1 MADQDT
7 NWTWNFSGP
16 YTESRAHSRE
26 ILPKTVAWEL
36 VGFDGNFVGGLRT
49 HPGFTKNINNTG
61 TLESG
66 IWDQGFGAS
75 TQNIGSGEGHLG
87 VFRPRKLSARSSNR
101 SKADGGGSFAG
112 NIKNVFPFSVLKVS
126 TQDNEILTKAGA
138 ASSALFGHLWV
149 TFIPYDAASV
159 SRGRLKF
166 WISITN
172 TKSDVSSGYFNH
184 AWEIDFNGVNTAPDY
199 GVCLP
204 NDTTDVNFDFLNDI
218 SVESCGKF
226 LYLFVKGYT
235 PHRMTIELM
244 FSVGDVDASGSS
256 TYISLYP
263 KITAEK
269 LGPGLAPYVK
279 VMSTNLLTN
288 VGVNNGTNSSWSNTN
303 YDFYNTNNV
312 PTGDTVGYT
321 TAAARE
327 SAITS
332 NWRLNDMCVWRRG
345 SELKVTATPTL
356 TDVTTKD
363 IKMTSV
369 EPGSGPS
376 GSYKKITV
384 STVVPHKLVVNDVVS
399 IFPVSNGF
407 VNTATIG
414 NAGTGYAYAPTVTL
428 SNGGGSGGSGCK
440 LETTILN
447 NSLSSV
453 SVVAT
458 GNNYTGVPT
467 CTINNT
473 GSGGTITS
481 CSLSGVPLEQFT
493 LNPGVGV
500 MYPSTAK
507 IASTG
512 VTTGVTTPTVAPIF
526 SIRTK
531 QKNFTILADGSLGTV
546 VGTRPAS
553 TYTSTMTTSFPHSL
567 IPGELVYVAQY
578 GSSTTI
584 GNIGMFIV
592 SSTPASNTFTIQ
604 HPSGFNSPI
613 IAQWVTFSGVYGYGT
628 GSDYINPN
636 DSSPDFA
643 VTSYGSNYFPQ
654 TTKTF
659 TVPNTWPTNNGT
671 WGNGTTGGGSAFTP
685 ATVSASLDPLN
696 FSVMGGEILGIT
708 VGAPGSGYS
717 FAAPPLIKITPAAAQ
732 TAASATTPPT
742 ELLPSQTAD
751 IRIGV
756 NSAGQLTTSAADGF
770 SILNPGKGYTRVPTF
785 TVSTGAGATI
795 NTTVVN
801 TSSAAATNAVVS
813 AVIDTKTF
821 VVQVAVGSPITSA
834 LTYVDKETYGYIQVG
849 VAGTVATTTNTAL
862 NKKLLALKSKGTN
875 YQTAPSVVFTA
886 SPAGGANTATGTCVL
901 YTGTQ
906 VPGLVTPEVGGVYYV
921 EMTNVGAGY
930 TEPPIATFSGGHTT
944 SYPAGSVA
952 LKAGS
957 YGFALQLMDT
967 ITGKKSQLSKVE
979 TLIIPVVTG
988 ESAEEYVSLK
998 FKYSLTSS
1006 NGTPIQ
1012 YNRAL
1017 IYRTVNQGLNTSGA
1031 RGASFG
1037 TLHLEKVSPL
1047 ISEGLFE
1054 YTISTPDNELVYQ
1067 DVYIDKGIMDVAAP
1081 AGGTAAFLGSTLFV
1095 GNTITPTTE
1104 QTIGDTTPI
1113 SPPPSSGD
1121 LRWSSTGEMQPES
1134 FKASNRWVSNTP
1146 GNEIIAFKS
1155 LGNYLM
1161 GFSADRVY
1169 RIGRN
1174 GQFIKVEE
1182 MHFGYGLS
1190 GPSALEAV
1198 GGMVYFVSGGGLK
1211 AISASGQIDDVT
1223 GVDFVINQMWKN
1235 KKNLI
1240 QIAYDASGQ
1249 CLTIYLP
1256 PTTPSEVNG
1265 HAICMWFG
1273 TNKITE
1279 LVDLPFSFIKSGPYL
1294 NETTGKS
1301 ERKCFYYGQILNPLY
1316 IDLSTG
1322 GPLGVL
1328 PTGYDPNE
1336 GNTFQIYLV
1345 DHNAIS
1351 TTPHGLLGGDAQIM
1365 ESTTLMGHLATGR
1378 PPFYTGLNQE
1388 LYNCAIYGVTTGNR
1402 YTYSDLKTLYNTNSG
1417 GLQYWNVDTKFSFG
1431 PIVMRWVGGSVGF
1444 LPDPKFPEIKDFF
1457 KMKQITSVYASLT
1470 TILKPSLTTYP
1481 ASWRINIF
1489 NTPDISTSL
1498 GASLLQGKGL
1508 FQHQISNTVTN
1519 SGGQTAVVSQSTPH
1533 FMPLTRQGTV
1543 EPFNNNFSSA
1553 AGEGLT
1559 TVPMGKHGAMGAV
1572 LSVGFTCDIVGVD
1585 LILTAISAQGK
1596 VLDSTRRYV

>member
-49 HPGFTKNINNTG
+49 HPGFTKSINNTS
-61 TLESG
+61 TVESG
-66 IWDQGFGAS
+66 LVEQGFGVS
-75 TQNIGSGEGHLG
+75 TQGSGESHFG
-87 VFRPRKLSARSSNR
+87 VFVPRKLSARSSNR
-101 SKADGGGSFAG
+101 SKANGGGSFAG

-126 TQDNEILTKAGA
+126 TQNNDILSKAGA

-149 TFIPYDAASV
+149 TFIPYDEANV
-159 SRGRLKF
+159 SKGRLKF
-166 WISITN
+166 WITITN
-172 TKSDVSSGYFNH
+172 TTTASGYFNH

-204 NDTTDVNFDFLNDI
+204 NNTADVNFDFLNDI

-244 FSVGDVDASGSS
+244 LSVGHLDASGSS
-256 TYISLYP
+256 TNISLYP

-279 VMSTNLLTN
+279 IMSTNLLTN
-288 VGVNNGTNSSWSNTN
+288 VGVNNGTNSSWSNAN
-303 YDFYNTNNV
+303 YDFYNTNNA
-312 PTGDTVGYT
+312 PTGDTVGHT

-327 SAITS
+327 SAITTD
-332 NWRLNDMCVWRRG
+332 WRLNDMCVWRRG

-369 EPGSGPS
+369 EPGTGLF
-376 GSYKKITV
+376 KKITV

-407 VNTATIG
+407 VNTATIS
-414 NAGTGYAYAPTVTL
+414 NAGAGYNSAPTVTL
-428 SNGGGSGGSGCK
+428 NGGGGSGCK
-440 LETTILN
+440 LETTLLN
-447 NSLSSV
+447 KSLSSV
-453 SVVAT
+453 SIVET
-458 GNNYTGVPT
+458 GNNYASAPT

-473 GSGGTITS
+473 GVGGTITN
-481 CSLSGVPLEQFT
+481 CSLSGVPLEYFT
-493 LNPGVGV
+493 LNPGLGV
-500 MYPSTAK
+500 MFPSTDK
-507 IASTG
+507 IAST
-512 VTTGVTTPTVAPIF
+512 VAVTTPTVAPVF

-531 QKNFTILADGSLGTV
+531 QKNFTIQANGSIITV
-546 VGTRPAS
+546 TGTRVAGS
-553 TYTSTMTTSFPHSL
+553 TTSTMTTSAAHSL
-567 IPGELVYVAQY
+567 IVGELIYISIY
-578 GSSTTI
+578 GSSTTY
-584 GNIGMFIV
+584 GDVGMFKV
-592 SSTPASNTFTIQ
+592 ASVTANTFTII
-604 HPSGFNSPI
+604 HPSGFNTALT
-613 IAQWVTFSGVYGYGT
+613 AQVITFLGVYSYGT
-628 GSDYINPN
+628 SSDYVNPN
-636 DSSPDFA
+636 DNSPDFA
-643 VTSYGSNYFPQ
+643 ITSYGSNYFPQ
-654 TTKTF
+654 TAKTF
-659 TVPNTWPTNNGT
+659 TVPNTWPAINGT
-671 WGNGTTGGGSAFTP
+671 WGNGTNNSGGPTTLATITAF
-685 ATVSASLDPLN
+685 LDPLN

-708 VGAPGSGYS
+708 IGATGSGYS
-717 FAAPPLIKITPAAAQ
+717 STAPPFITITPH
-732 TAASATTPPT
+732 ATQVSNSNLNTPT
-742 ELLPSQTAD
+742 ELLPSQEAN

-756 NSAGQLTTSAADGF
+756 NSSGQLTTSAADGF
-770 SILNPGKGYTRVPTF
+770 SILSPGKGYTRVPTF
-785 TVSTGAGATI
+785 TVSTGAGASI
-795 NTTVVN
+795 VTTVVN

-821 VVQVAVGSPITSA
+821 VVQVAVGSAITSD

-849 VAGTVATTTNTAL
+849 IAGTVATTTNTAL

-875 YQTAPSVVFTA
+875 YQTAPSVSFTA
-886 SPAGGANTATGTCVL
+886 APAGGTNATGVCVL

-957 YGFALQLMDT
+957 YGFAIQLMDT

-1235 KKNLI
+1235 RKNLI

-1301 ERKCFYYGQILNPLY
+1301 ERKCFYYGQILNPIY
-1316 IDLSTG
+1316 TDPTTG
-1322 GPLGVL
+1322 APLWTL
-1328 PTGYDPNE
+1328 PTGYDSNE

-1345 DHNAIS
+1345 DHSSIS
-1351 TTPHGLLGGDAQIM
+1351 TTPHGLLGGNAHIM

-1378 PPFYTGLNQE
+1378 PPFYTGTNPE

-1431 PIVMRWVGGSVGF
+1431 PIVMRWVGGSIGF

-1508 FQHQISNTVTN
+1508 FQYQISNTVTN
-1519 SGGQTAVVSQSTPH
+1519 SGGQTAVVVQNTPH

-1553 AGEGLT
+1553 AGEALT
-1559 TVPMGKHGAMGAV
+1559 TVPMGKHGVMGAV